1 MVKKTMPS
9 SAAVRTSHIFS
20 SPTAKQ
26 FTGGWHSISRCK
38 KTKGNGKDAVTRESK
53 LAVRQ
58 RDQRGRG
65 PGTQDQGEGRC
76 RQRHVIWAPGGVEV
90 EAAAPETPH
99 SVRGPSAHSLHFPKP
114 KADKRWGLAGR
125 RRGTGKTRGRRR
137 AARHRSKAAGGHFT
151 SGAVQ
156 GPSGPPRPQ
165 PSVVSPPPPPPPGG
179 RSPTPARLAEY
190 DWAGKDGCGEGVGRV
205 RGSPPGLGSGRCGGG
220 GGGCGPGP
228 WRRRDTDRGARRE
241 RKGRGRG
248 AVTYTGPQ
256 PPPPPPRCG

>member
-20 SPTAKQ
+20 STTAKQ

-151 SGAVQ
+151 SGAAQ

-190 DWAGKDGCGEGVGRV
+190 NWAGKDGCGEGAGLAT
-205 RGSPPGLGSGRCGGG
+205 GPGLRAV
-220 GGGCGPGP
+220 
-228 WRRRDTDRGARRE
+228 RR
-241 RKGRGRG
+241 GRGRLRPRAVASAGYRPRG
-248 AVTYTGPQ
+248 AEGEERERAGSRYLYWAAAAAAAAPLWVNPK
-256 PPPPPPRCG
+256 